1 MFGVSNV
8 KYLTFGT
15 LFFFFFLRK
24 TFGTLGASALEI
36 FVVSMFSY
44 LLNIKSS

>member
-15 LFFFFFLRK
+15 LFFFFFRK
-24 TFGTLGASALEI
+24 KFGTLGASALEI